1 LLTFTVGRLVNGS
14 AAGRFT
20 VPAEVRQPAPSDGLR
35 WAFFERDGKPSAAV
49 QWVHPDDAR
58 ERTVRHPVQMSK
70 LGRHVWNHAVAPAPR
85 E

>member
-20 VPAEVRQPAPSDGLR
+20 VSGRGTATGIVRRAAVGR
-35 WAFFERDGKPSAAV
+35 FERDGKPSAAV